1 MSIAGIII
9 TVIAAFV
16 FFLLYAAWPYN
27 GRKERMREFSGWYY
41 AHRGLHDKEDAPENS
56 MLAFERAVEKGYGI
70 ELDVRMTGD
79 NQLVIMHDPDLM
91 RAAGVPKK
99 ISDMS
104 LREATEYTL
113 FGTEEHV
120 PIFWEVL
127 KTVDGKVPLIIEIK
141 AERGDDVKEICGETA
156 FILDGYEGQYCI
168 ESFHPGVVR
177 WFRKNR
183 PQTLRGQLSEC
194 MDPKT
199 QGFFS
204 FSLSAC
210 LFNFLTKPDFIAYNL
225 RDMYKLPYV
234 YMRKAADAFG
244 AAWTVRSE
252 EALLDAKMMYDV
264 FIFENFLP
272 DPLEKARLRS
282 GGQTEGKTMEGIVRR
297 HLIFS
302 GDVQGVGF
310 RYHANYISQH
320 LGVTGWVKNLYDG
333 RVEMEA
339 QGTEAQIESLIS
351 QLKAQRFVE
360 INDIES
366 ELIKVDP
373 RSYEFKVR
381 Y

>member
-1 MSIAGIII
+1 MSTAGIVI
-9 TVIAAFV
+9 TVIAACV
-16 FFLLYAAWPYN
+16 FFILYAAWPYN
-27 GRKERMREFSGWYY
+27 GRKDRMREFCGWYY

-70 ELDVRMTGD
+70 ELDVRMTG
-79 NQLVIMHDPDLM
+79 
-91 RAAGVPKK
+91 
-99 ISDMS
+99 
-104 LREATEYTL
+104 
-113 FGTEEHV
+113 

-194 MDPKT
+194 MDFKT
-199 QGFFS
+199 NGIFS

-210 LFNFLTKPDFIAYNL
+210 LFNFLTKPDFIAYNI
-225 RDMYKLPYV
+225 RDMYRLPYV
-234 YMRKAADAFG
+234 YLRKAADAFG
-244 AAWTVRSE
+244 AAWTIKSE

-264 FIFENFLP
+264 FIFEGFCP
-272 DPLEKARLRS
+272 DPEERAKFRS
-282 GGQTEGKTMEGIVRR
+282 GGKVEGKVMEGIVRR

-310 RYHANYISQH
+310 RYHANYISQR

-339 QGTEAQIESLIS
+339 QGTEAQIESLIA

-360 INDIES
+360 IRDIES
-366 ELIKVDP
+366 ELVKVDP

>member
-1 MSIAGIII
+1 MSTAGIVI
-9 TVIAAFV
+9 TVIAACV
-16 FFLLYAAWPYN
+16 FFILYAAWPYN
-27 GRKERMREFSGWYY
+27 GRKDRMREFCGWYY

-79 NQLVIMHDPDLM
+79 NQLVVMHDPDLM
-91 RAAGVPKK
+91 RAAGVRTK
-99 ISDMS
+99 ISDLS
-104 LREATEYTL
+104 LRQATEYTL
-113 FGTEEHV
+113 FGTEQHV

-194 MDPKT
+194 MDFKT
-199 QGFFS
+199 NGIFS

-210 LFNFLTKPDFIAYNL
+210 LFNFLTKPDFIAYNI
-225 RDMYKLPYV
+225 RDMYRLPYV
-234 YMRKAADAFG
+234 YLRKAADAFG
-244 AAWTVRSE
+244 AAWTIKSE

-264 FIFENFLP
+264 FIFEGFCP
-272 DPLEKARLRS
+272 DPEERAKFRS
-282 GGQTEGKTMEGIVRR
+282 GGKVEGKVMEGIVRR

-310 RYHANYISQH
+310 RYHANYISQR

-339 QGTEAQIESLIS
+339 QG
-351 QLKAQRFVE
+351 
-360 INDIES
+360 S
-366 ELIKVDP
+366 EETLL
-373 RSYEFKVR
+373 RHFQQYQGLE
-381 Y
+381 